1 MLADVWTYY
10 PEIKLSMGILFD
22 CISKALDQ
30 SPFIVIQR
38 RFLTKR
44 TQLIACCG
52 EQKHFVQSDI
62 VSHMPELRWI
72 CQTCCSVGGSRVA
85 ERRRCDVATD

>member
-1 MLADVWTYY
+1 MGNAIQSTVNGCGLNYARLADVWTYY

-44 TQLIACCG
+44 TRLIACRG
-52 EQKHFVQSDI
+52 EQKHFVQSEQSDI
-62 VSHMPELRWI
+62 ISHMLS
-72 CQTCCSVGGSRVA
+72 CV
-85 ERRRCDVATD
+85 